1 MLRLGLIA
9 PGELVAIEREMPD
22 GRFAMFEKPPD
33 PKQLWI
39 EHRVGESPTLD
50 EAHSLDVA
58 DLDGDG
64 RLDVIVSEKGGAARL
79 IVFLNRGERRF
90 ETRIIADHVA
100 ADHIRAIHL
109 DGSRRA
115 DILTVGKGVIS
126 WWKNQT
132 R

>member
-9 PGELVAIEREMPD
+9 PGELIAMQREMSHP
-22 GRFAMFEKPPD
+22 RIAMFEKPSD

-39 EHRVGESPTLD
+39 EHQVGDSPSID
-50 EAHSLDVA
+50 EARSLDVA
-58 DLDGDG
+58 DFDGDG
-64 RLDVIVSEKGGAARL
+64 RPDVIVGEKGGAARL
-79 IVFLNRGERRF
+79 IVFLNQGEGRF
-90 ETRIIADHVA
+90 ETRIIADGVA

-109 DGSRRA
+109 DGSGRA
-115 DILTVGKGVIS
+115 DILTVGNGEIS

>member
-9 PGELVAIEREMPD
+9 PGELIGMQREMPQ
-22 GRFAMFEKPPD
+22 GRLAMFEKPSD

-50 EAHSLDVA
+50 DARSLDIA
-58 DLDGDG
+58 DFDGDG
-64 RLDVIVSEKGGAARL
+64 RSDVIVGEKGGAQRL
-79 IVFLNRGERRF
+79 IVFLNRGDSRF
-90 ETRIIADHVA
+90 EPHVIADHVA
-100 ADHIRAIHL
+100 ADHIRAIRL
-109 DGSRRA
+109 DGHA
-115 DILTVGKGVIS
+115 DIVTVGKGVIS